1 MRKLQL
7 FTLLMCMLCTLTAC
21 GNKQKET
28 VNTVVEVETTSEVEA
43 IIEEEIPEPVSEVV
57 EVSSEA
63 EEEQEQEQTTLLPE
77 VLSLKENHYARY
89 EWSDDTLLV
98 RCEYSNVTMA
108 DGGEEYPDLEQR
120 LSETAVM
127 MNRSM
132 EYEADNILSFMQEM
146 GLLDSEDFETQV
158 STSEVQVRR
167 ADSVVVSLLADS
179 FADYGFIDEV
189 RGMIGTTYDTQTG
202 EMLVLSDV
210 ITDMGPVPSI
220 VEKELN
226 SHIWNGDLYSDTIV
240 EEYFANTP
248 EDGFSWTLD
257 YNGVT
262 FYFGDG
268 DIAEPGNGRLTATV
282 SFAEYPEL
290 FNEKYMSVPQAYMV
304 ELPMDSSFFADLDA
318 DGTLE
323 ELNCTGFN
331 DDVGSGYT
339 DFGLY
344 TDTDGYYH
352 YEECFAYDFNPYYVK
367 TADGNHYLYVFREES
382 DVENRQM
389 VLMVYNVTGA
399 KFAKVGEMNV
409 APQYLGED
417 AFVLPLDPDSMWLES
432 SDDTSGAAEY
442 YAGDSGMPVRK

>member
-1 MRKLQL
+1 
-7 FTLLMCMLCTLTAC
+7 
-21 GNKQKET
+21 
-28 VNTVVEVETTSEVEA
+28 
-43 IIEEEIPEPVSEVV
+43 
-57 EVSSEA
+57 
-63 EEEQEQEQTTLLPE
+63 
-77 VLSLKENHYARY
+77 
-89 EWSDDTLLV
+89 LLV

-167 ADSVVVSLLADS
+167 ADSVVVSLLAD
-179 FADYGFIDEV
+179 
-189 RGMIGTTYDTQTG
+189 
-202 EMLVLSDV
+202 
-210 ITDMGPVPSI
+210 
-220 VEKELN
+220 
-226 SHIWNGDLYSDTIV
+226 
-240 EEYFANTP
+240 
-248 EDGFSWTLD
+248 
-257 YNGVT
+257 
-262 FYFGDG
+262 
-268 DIAEPGNGRLTATV
+268 

-417 AFVLPLDPDSMWLES
+417 AFVLPLDPDSMWLVGP
-432 SDDTSGAAEY
+432 DDDSTHEY
-442 YAGDSGMPVRK
+442 YVGDSGMPVKHIR